1 MPGRRG
7 GHSTRWHFPVEKW
20 KVWMNSGSRLGDG
33 RCRNAPGA
41 EPSWARAL
49 HHSPAAH
56 RYWGSRKCHSCDP
69 QSLIYEPRLPPSKRL
84 SFLLTKAA
92 AREGSVW
99 VPPIPPAQL
108 SRNIPPQQ
116 GPACSS
122 LLPGSPSSTSG
133 SMLHPRR
140 VVRPQGLGRVAPA
153 GIPTDPS
160 HLPASGTLP
169 VQLTTPHLIPS
180 EDET

>member
-1 MPGRRG
+1 
-7 GHSTRWHFPVEKW
+7 
-20 KVWMNSGSRLGDG
+20 MNSGSRLGEG

-69 QSLIYEPRLPPSKRL
+69 QSLIYEPRLPSSKRL

-99 VPPIPPAQL
+99 VPPIPPARL
-108 SRNIPPQQ
+108 ARSIPP
-116 GPACSS
+116 
-122 LLPGSPSSTSG
+122 
-133 SMLHPRR
+133 
-140 VVRPQGLGRVAPA
+140 PA
-153 GIPTDPS
+153 GSRLLLAAAGVPEQHVWLYAASQMCRLATRIRQSRSSGYPDGPS
-160 HLPASGTLP
+160 HIPASGTLP
-169 VQLTTPHLIPS
+169 VQLTTPPHPQ
-180 EDET
+180 

>member
-1 MPGRRG
+1 MLREQSRAGQGLCIIPQQRTGTG
-7 GHSTRWHFPVEKW
+7 GAVNATR
-20 KVWMNSGSRLGDG
+20 
-33 RCRNAPGA
+33 
-41 EPSWARAL
+41 
-49 HHSPAAH
+49 
-56 RYWGSRKCHSCDP
+56 DP
-69 QSLIYEPRLPPSKRL
+69 QSLIYEPCLPPSKRL

-108 SRNIPPQQ
+108 ARNIPPQQ

-133 SMLHPRR
+133 SMLRPRR
-140 VVRPQGLGRVAPA
+140 VVQPQGLGRVAPA

-169 VQLTTPHLIPS
+169 VQLTTPRLIPS